1 MGSVWPMV
9 RVILLA
15 ATLATVG
22 LSAKLFIWPVED
34 SPSRA
39 DAVVVLA
46 GSKARLPKA
55 LELMR
60 RRVAPTLVISDGLH
74 PDWPAANRLCRK
86 GSQRFQVVCFLPD
99 PYSTRGE
106 AQGID
111 RMARRRDWHSVVVVT
126 STYHIT
132 RARMIFKRCL
142 DARVQF
148 VGADYP
154 IARLP
159 QFVGAEWVK
168 LVYAKTL
175 KRAC

>member
-1 MGSVWPMV
+1 MV

-15 ATLATVG
+15 AALAIGG
-22 LSAKLFIWPVED
+22 LSGKLFIWPVED
-34 SPSRA
+34 SPERA

-60 RRVAPTLVISDGLH
+60 RRVAPTLVISDGLD
-74 PDWPAANRLCRK
+74 PDWPAANRLCRR
-86 GSQRFQVVCFLPD
+86 GSQQFQVVCFRPD
-99 PYSTRGE
+99 PYNTRGE
-106 AQGID
+106 ARAVD
-111 RMARRRDWHSVVVVT
+111 RMARARGWQRIVVT
-126 STYHIT
+126 TSTFHIT

-148 VGADYP
+148 VAADYP
-154 IARLP
+154 ILRLP
-159 QFVGAEWVK
+159 QFVATEWVK

-175 KRAC
+175 KRGC